1 MGERSNKK
9 IKTRFKIDFDKAK
22 KELTKEGYGIVGNN
36 SAVKSCLWTKK
47 SLKGEGGCWKQKFY
61 GIESHRCAQITCSL
75 FNCDN
80 KCLHCWRNLSY
91 TNSGKIE
98 NPDDP
103 KTILDEIIKARKKL
117 MTGHGGDKNVPR
129 KKYLESLEPT
139 LFTLSLSGEPTIYPK
154 LSELIKEIRKRKAIS
169 FIVSN
174 GQHPEMIKKLE
185 KQKALPTQLTISMNA
200 PNEKLFKTWHNSKNK
215 DAWKRFNKTLDLIK
229 KLKGKTRRAIRLT
242 LVKELFAGT
251 KLDKITNMSDKN
263 VKEYADLIK
272 KADPDF
278 IHIKGFK
285 SLGYS
290 RKRLQYDKQPFHPEV
305 KDFTKKLLKE
315 LQTWDKDWKIQG
327 EVERSC
333 VFLLSRLDKKDLKIK
348 KKQI

>member
-1 MGERSNKK
+1 MLPEK
-9 IKTRFKIDFDKAK
+9 IKSTLK
-22 KELTKEGYGIVGNN
+22 KMHYELVGES
-36 SAVKSCLWTKK
+36 SAVQVCRWTKK
-47 SLKGEGGCWKQKFY
+47 SLKGEGGCWKEKFY
-61 GIESHRCAQITCSL
+61 GIESHRCCQMSTNVMWCENSCI
-75 FNCDN
+75 
-80 KCLHCWRNLSY
+80 HCWRPIEYNL
-91 TNSGKIE
+91 GKKMKKSDV
-98 NPDDP
+98 DDP

-117 MTGHGGDKNVPR
+117 MTGHKGDDKVS
-129 KKYLESLEPT
+129 KKRFLEAINPT

-169 FIVSN
+169 FIVTN
-174 GQHPEMIKKLE
+174 GQNPDMIKKLE
-185 KQKALPTQLTISMNA
+185 KQKALPTQLTLSMNA

-215 DAWKRFNKTLDLIK
+215 DAWKKFNLTLNLMK
-229 KLKGKTRRAIRLT
+229 KLKSKTRRAIRLT

>member
-1 MGERSNKK
+1 MLPEK
-9 IKTRFKIDFDKAK
+9 IKSTLK
-22 KELTKEGYGIVGNN
+22 KMHYELVGES
-36 SAVKSCLWTKK
+36 SAVQVCRWTKK
-47 SLKGEGGCWKQKFY
+47 SLKGEGGCWKEKFY
-61 GIESHRCAQITCSL
+61 GIESHRCCQMSTNVMWCENSCI
-75 FNCDN
+75 
-80 KCLHCWRNLSY
+80 HCWRPIEYNL
-91 TNSGKIE
+91 GKKMKKSDV
-98 NPDDP
+98 DDP

-117 MTGHGGDKNVPR
+117 MTGHKGDDKVS
-129 KKYLESLEPT
+129 KKRFLEAINPT
-139 LFTLSLSGEPTIYPK
+139 LFTLSLSGEPTIYTRLP
-154 LSELIKEIRKRKAIS
+154 ELIKEIRKRKAIS
-169 FIVSN
+169 FIVTN
-174 GQHPEMIKKLE
+174 GQNPDMIKKLE
-185 KQKALPTQLTISMNA
+185 KQKALPTQLTLSMNA

-215 DAWKRFNKTLDLIK
+215 DAWKKFNLTLNLMK
-229 KLKGKTRRAIRLT
+229 KLKSKTRRAIRLT